1 VLISIEKTITKE
13 RRFFMSTQSTK
24 QNISIAGL
32 ILLIIIVGVLVA
44 LSVPRF
50 IEASNRAKAA
60 EPPRV
65 ISSYESSQLADYVRD
80 GRVEVTR
87 VGELGADTVAGGGK

>member
-1 VLISIEKTITKE
+1 
-13 RRFFMSTQSTK
+13 
-24 QNISIAGL
+24 
-32 ILLIIIVGVLVA
+32 LLLLVVIVGVLVA

-50 IEASNRAKAA
+50 IEASNKAKAA

-65 ISSYESSQLADYVRD
+65 IGAYESSQLADYVRE

-87 VGELGADTVAGGGK
+87 VGELGGGTAVGGK